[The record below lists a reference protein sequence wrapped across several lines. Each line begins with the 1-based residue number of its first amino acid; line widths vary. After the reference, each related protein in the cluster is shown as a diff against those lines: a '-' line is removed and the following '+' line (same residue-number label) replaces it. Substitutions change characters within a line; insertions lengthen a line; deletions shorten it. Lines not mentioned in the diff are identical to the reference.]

1 MMMLINI
8 ITPLNKFMRKIKK
21 PKTIAKKI
29 VDLMLDKK
37 ASDIKIIYVEKLTSL
52 TDIFVI
58 CSSDSSPQSRAI
70 TNHITDELTKHDL
83 KPWHI
88 EGYQHLKWVLI
99 DYVNIVV
106 HIFDKEARDYYNFEN
121 LWSDGKI
128 ESIKEK

>member
-1 MMMLINI
+1 MMMSINI
-8 ITPLNKFMRKIKK
+8 ITLLNKFMRKITK

-37 ASDIKIIYVEKLTSL
+37 ASDIKIIYVDKLTSL
-52 TDIFVI
+52 TDVFVI
-58 CSSDSSPQSRAI
+58 CTSDSSPKARAI
-70 TNHITDELTKHDL
+70 TNHITDELKKHDL

-106 HIFDKEARDYYNFEN
+106 HIFDKEARDYYNFES

-128 ESIKEK
+128 ESIKE

>member
-1 MMMLINI
+1 MILINI
-8 ITPLNKFMRKIKK
+8 ITLLNKFMRKIKK

-37 ASDIKIIYVEKLTSL
+37 ASNVKIIYVEKLTSL
-52 TDIFVI
+52 TDVFVI
-58 CSSDSSPQSRAI
+58 CSSDSSPQTRAI
-70 TNHITDELTKHDL
+70 TNHITDELRKHDL

-106 HIFDKEARDYYNFEN
+106 HVFDKESRDYYNFES

-128 ESIKEK
+128 ESIKE